1 MKERAFFVTEEEF
14 LVKQNKFGNTVLHE
28 ATIYGNYEAV
38 RLLAERCADL
48 LSIKNNYG
56 ETPLFT
62 AAEFGEAEIVE
73 FLIRS
78 KPKQCV
84 VYKNRLLSIHSKRSE
99 DGLSILSA
107 AIIGQHFGKDIEE
120 RSTAK
125 NSLTKSSLSR
135 KEEIPLLI
143 ATRYGIEEIVGE
155 II

>member
-1 MKERAFFVTEEEF
+1 VKERAFFVTEEEF

-38 RLLAERCADL
+38 RFLVERCADL

-107 AIIGQHFGKDIEE
+107 AIIGQHFG
-120 RSTAK
+120 
-125 NSLTKSSLSR
+125 NYFSLYR
-135 KEEIPLLI
+135 ILI
-143 ATRYGIEEIVGE
+143 
-155 II
+155 